1 MEKQRPGLLPGEKI
15 IVLQGRGVAR
25 MPHLCDS
32 YGPIEFLTKRDAMRV
47 ASRVNGI
54 PYRSPRRVWLI
65 RFEF

>member
-1 MEKQRPGLLPGEKI
+1 MDQQRPGLLPGEKI

-25 MPHLCDS
+25 MPHLATEF
-32 YGPIEFLTKRDAMRV
+32 GPIEFLNRSEALRA

-54 PYRSPRRVWLI
+54 PYRGPLRTWLV

>member
-1 MEKQRPGLLPGEKI
+1 MDQQRPGLLDGEKI

-25 MPHLCDS
+25 MPHLCDR
-32 YGPIEFLTKRDAMRV
+32 YGPIEFLTKRDARM
-47 ASRVNGI
+47 AAARVNGI